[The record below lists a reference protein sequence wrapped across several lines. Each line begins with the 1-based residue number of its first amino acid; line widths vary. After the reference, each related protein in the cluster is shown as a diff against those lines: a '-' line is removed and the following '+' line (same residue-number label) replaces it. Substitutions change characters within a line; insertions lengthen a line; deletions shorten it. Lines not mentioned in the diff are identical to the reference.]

1 MKNWIEIASFSE
13 LSAVQELK
21 KSFDEGDL
29 IDVEEGLTQ
38 LIDVMAKAEQLA
50 LLSHITNLMMHLIK
64 WQIQPEKR
72 SRSWLKS
79 IFNARNE
86 VELAQDYNPSLNDNY
101 IKSIWE
107 KAFNKAK
114 KGAEIETGISTEK
127 IETLNWEEVFE
138 QEYNL

>member
-13 LSAVQELK
+13 LAAVQELK

-38 LIDVMAKAEQLA
+38 LIDVMAKAEQRA
-50 LLSHITNLMMHLIK
+50 LLSHITNLMMHIIK

-107 KAFNKAK
+107 KALKKAK

-127 IETLNWEEVFE
+127 IETLTWEEVFE

>member
-1 MKNWIEIASFSE
+1 MKNWIEIASHSE

-38 LIDVMAKAEQLA
+38 LIDVMAKAEQRA
-50 LLSHITNLMMHLIK
+50 LLSHITNLMLHIIK
-64 WQIQPEKR
+64 WNIQPEKR
-72 SRSWLKS
+72 SRSWLKT

-86 VELAQDYNPSLNDNY
+86 VEFAQEYNPSLNNNY
-101 IKSIWE
+101 IESIWE
-107 KAFNKAK
+107 KAFSKVK
-114 KGAEIETGISTEK
+114 KGAEIETGISTAN
-127 IETLNWEEVFE
+127 IEILTWQEVFE

>member
-13 LSAVQELK
+13 LSAVRELK

-29 IDVEEGLTQ
+29 IDVEEGLNQ
-38 LIDVMAKAEQLA
+38 LIDVMANAEQRA
-50 LLSHITNLMMHLIK
+50 LLSHITNLMMHIIK
-64 WQIQPEKR
+64 WNIQPEKR
-72 SRSWLKS
+72 TRSWLKS

-86 VELAQDYNPSLNDNY
+86 VEFAQDYNPSLNDNY

-114 KGAEIETGISTEK
+114 KGAEIETGISTAE
-127 IETLNWEEVFE
+127 IEDLTWEDVFDK
-138 QEYNL
+138 EYNL